1 MRIENR
7 VLTATLVDNKTPG
20 VFVPLLP
27 LTLTMG
33 DLFHREKYEPL
44 PRALSTGERA
54 HSYEIGDIAY
64 WSASP
69 DGRSIIEMMASKFP
83 IPASSGCNAV
93 TNKYQK

>member
-1 MRIENR
+1 MRIGNR
-7 VLTATLVDNKTPG
+7 VLTATLVDNKTPRD
-20 VFVPLLP
+20 FVPLLP

-33 DLFHREKYEPL
+33 DLFHGEKYEPL
-44 PRALSTGERA
+44 PRALSTGERT
-54 HSYEIGDIAY
+54 HSYESWDIAY
-64 WSASP
+64 CP